1 MDQLSQQRRRVSAL
15 LGLLMAVLLLSGCYE
30 EMDGVQLY
38 DPGVYKGQ
46 TDPLMSKSGTD
57 ALTQPL
63 AERLR
68 AGQTDR

>member
-1 MDQLSQQRRRVSAL
+1 
-15 LGLLMAVLLLSGCYE
+15 MAVLLLSGCYE

>member
-30 EMDGVQLY
+30 EMDDVHLY

>member
-1 MDQLSQQRRRVSAL
+1 
-15 LGLLMAVLLLSGCYE
+15 MAVLLLSGCYE
-30 EMDGVQLY
+30 EMDDVHLY